1 MASWNSFTVY
11 NSNSSSILSHIK
23 LNAVKFA
30 DDGGRLREVYFG
42 IGFSKL
48 DRPDVWY
55 LLSGATKSLMF
66 KLKVKKKKLKKSTCY
81 F

>member
-1 MASWNSFTVY
+1 MASWNSFTVH

-30 DDGGRLREVYFG
+30 DDEGRPREVYFG

-48 DRPDVWY
+48 DQPDVWY

-66 KLKVKKKKLKKSTCY
+66 
-81 F
+81 